1 MITEMPPLDNLDR
14 LAANIIVF
22 RGILVGPMFV
32 IVSWAI
38 ERNLSLFRAN
48 LVESVIVKVS
58 WAVWNNLVYFW
69 GYFSWSLIVIVFWSH
84 RWDAVNNLVYFRKDL
99 IVNNSYLLFSRWL
112 YVYKDY
118 LYSLHKQQGF

>member
-38 ERNLSLFRAN
+38 EKNLSLFRAN
-48 LVESVIVKVS
+48 LVEYVIVKVS
-58 WAVWNNLVYFW
+58 WAVGYKFIFGGILV
-69 GYFSWSLIVIVFWSH
+69 GL
-84 RWDAVNNLVYFRKDL
+84 
-99 IVNNSYLLFSRWL
+99 
-112 YVYKDY
+112 
-118 LYSLHKQQGF
+118 